1 MTYFIVDRIPTNTI
15 NELTK
20 KGDKLTKKGDSSRSK
35 RPSDVLQT
43 HAKDVKD
50 VGDIQSLEKK
60 KTELS
65 NELSNIDR
73 QIETQEKESIKEFDR
88 ALKDLNQSKS
98 QAERSIGSLT
108 TEIKALQEYVTSL
121 SKQFLGAQQ
130 LKLSEAHRGKA
141 IPDSIKPVIE
151 EARKRVQQ
159 ANTQIREVNKSGTVL
174 RIQESDTSKYI
185 WKEVK
190 RYDSLYKKRQ
200 MLYGMELKNEGMELL
215 HFLSK

>member
-1 MTYFIVDRIPTNTI
+1 VDRIPTNTI
-15 NELTK
+15 NE
-20 KGDKLTKKGDSSRSK
+20 LTKKGDSSRSK

-60 KTELS
+60 KT
-65 NELSNIDR
+65 ELSNIDR

-141 IPDSIKPVIE
+141 IPDSIKTVIE

-190 RYDSLYKKRQ
+190 
-200 MLYGMELKNEGMELL
+200 
-215 HFLSK
+215 